1 MSSIQSLILLRE
13 HVYVCFRT
21 LTWVWDEWVLCLVT
35 GWLRQQH
42 RPSPTGHASR
52 PQDQHALQQQ
62 QCMLGHWA
70 SHVGLGSA
78 HFSSG
83 LRGQQHW
90 RDTPEGQKE
99 NCLSLNKYLRSGR
112 PDTSNL
118 WHLVNE
124 LDMPLHLTHVWVLQ
138 YLKWCALFACLC
150 FHWRGACCT

>member
-13 HVYVCFRT
+13 PVYVCFWT

-35 GWLRQQH
+35 GWLGQQH

-99 NCLSLNKYLRSGR
+99 NYLSLNKYLRSGGFAEKR
-112 PDTSNL
+112 PTCVLLVDTQTPDTSNL

-124 LDMPLHLTHVWVLQ
+124 LDMPLHLTHVWVL
-138 YLKWCALFACLC
+138 
-150 FHWRGACCT
+150 